1 MDRRASYSPWGCK
14 ESDTTE
20 HLSTAAQC
28 GGLVV
33 KNPPASAR
41 DTGDTSLKE
50 VGEILWKK
58 ERQPTLVLLPG
69 ESQGQRS
76 LKGDSP

>member
-1 MDRRASYSPWGCK
+1 MI
-14 ESDTTE
+14 
-20 HLSTAAQC
+20 
-28 GGLVV
+28 
-33 KNPPASAR
+33 KNPPASAG
-41 DTGDTSLKE
+41 DIGDTSLKE